1 MKTVALEIDNQLLPE
16 WYHVTALSNFV
27 KGYDKYQGRYSK
39 AHISQSTFPDQFF
52 LLREEEIPIGVS
64 KASRLVDKLGLDGD
78 RLIVLKTRMPE
89 NQLRN
94 DHASGVA
101 QYVPQDFIDLDS
113 VYFIDNE
120 QSLDVLK
127 LIPARIEGVV
137 AQSFEVIDRTLL
149 PWDQLTPRT
158 ISVLPIA
165 MACQAS
171 CKFCFSKASVS
182 SGFEGR
188 ISDWGR
194 IVSVLETAKEAGAER
209 AVITGGGE
217 PTLLKGDQMLKLVGE
232 CASHFSKVVL
242 ITNAHLLGEMDTEKR
257 LAALLCLDQ
266 AGLSVLAISHH
277 HYDAAQNAE
286 IMGLDTKTEKVVK
299 TFRDHEEAFRN
310 ISLRFVCVLQDE
322 GVSSVPDIEHYLSWS
337 AGQGV
342 AQVTFKELY
351 VSTSNESAFSD
362 LAANDYSAKHQV
374 SLSVV
379 YDFAAKHS
387 WEKVSELPWGAPIFK
402 GEWDGRCMQIAA
414 YTEPSVY
421 WERANGVARS
431 WNLMSDGTALASL
444 EDPMSQVAP
453 R

>member
-171 CKFCFSKASVS
+171 CKFCY
-182 SGFEGR
+182 FE
-188 ISDWGR
+188 
-194 IVSVLETAKEAGAER
+194 
-209 AVITGGGE
+209 
-217 PTLLKGDQMLKLVGE
+217 
-232 CASHFSKVVL
+232 SH
-242 ITNAHLLGEMDTEKR
+242 
-257 LAALLCLDQ
+257 
-266 AGLSVLAISHH
+266 
-277 HYDAAQNAE
+277 Y
-286 IMGLDTKTEKVVK
+286 
-299 TFRDHEEAFRN
+299 
-310 ISLRFVCVLQDE
+310 
-322 GVSSVPDIEHYLSWS
+322 
-337 AGQGV
+337 
-342 AQVTFKELY
+342 
-351 VSTSNESAFSD
+351 SN
-362 LAANDYSAKHQV
+362 LN
-374 SLSVV
+374 
-379 YDFAAKHS
+379 
-387 WEKVSELPWGAPIFK
+387 
-402 GEWDGRCMQIAA
+402 
-414 YTEPSVY
+414 
-421 WERANGVARS
+421 
-431 WNLMSDGTALASL
+431 
-444 EDPMSQVAP
+444 
-453 R
+453 